1 MKIILA
7 GTPNFSVPIFEEII
21 NNFNVIAIITQPDRN
36 SGRGMKLIS
45 SPVKNLALKY
55 NIKLFQPNKINEIF
69 NELSELEFD
78 IFLTVAFG
86 QFIPNNILELAKK
99 GSINI
104 HGSILPKYRG
114 AAPIQHSILNGDNET
129 GISLIYMV
137 NKMDAG
143 DIIFTKSIDIH
154 QSDSSDSLF
163 EKMSIVAK
171 NVIVNWLV
179 KFHSGDFTAIK
190 QDENKVTL
198 APKLSKDDGLLIKD
212 YSQSMVNKIRAYN
225 SNPGA
230 YMFIDR
236 QRVKIFAATM
246 IENKNYLKI
255 ETLDGFIFSNKY
267 QFEGKK
273 IINIE

>member
-21 NNFNVIAIITQPDRN
+21 NNFNVLAIITQPDRN

-45 SPVKNLALKY
+45 SPVKDLALKY
-55 NIKLFQPNKINEIF
+55 NIKLFQPNKIDEIF
-69 NELSELEFD
+69 NELSKLEFD
-78 IFLTVAFG
+78 IFLTTAFG
-86 QFIPNNILELAKK
+86 QFIPDSILTLAKK

-104 HGSILPKYRG
+104 HGSIVPKYRG

-137 NKMDAG
+137 KKMDAG
-143 DIIFTKSIDIH
+143 DVIFTKSIDIH
-154 QSDSSDSLF
+154 QSDSSDYLF
-163 EKMSIVAK
+163 EKMSIIAK
-171 NVIVNWLV
+171 NVIVDWLI
-179 KFHSGDFTAIK
+179 KFNSGDFVAIK
-190 QDENKVTL
+190 QDENQITL

-212 YSQSMVNKIRAYN
+212 YSKNMINKIRAYN

-230 YMFIDR
+230 YIFING